1 MGSEQSPLL
10 LYSSLVKESAPQG
23 IEQPCQTGAANNQ
36 DEVLNLQNPHARL
49 SLSRSLSETWD
60 SYYFI
65 LEKHPLLVKSIT
77 AFFILGGGDLCGQG
91 LEHWRGTA
99 QVFGIDWVRA
109 GRFAIFGLIGAPW
122 SHYYFHYLDYFL
134 PPSEHP
140 FSVTTALKLL
150 IDQGIQAPAL
160 LAVIISALSI
170 LKGEVRH
177 HFEVMHMLNFCF
189 SSTGKLWIPAS
200 LVNLAFVKPTLRVL
214 YVNVI
219 FFVWTI
225 ILSVMLNQS

>member
-36 DEVLNLQNPHARL
+36 DEVLTLQNPHTRL

-99 QVFGIDWVRA
+99 QVLGIDWVRA

-122 SHYYFHYLDYFL
+122 SHFYFHYLDYFL

-170 LKGEVRH
+170 LKGEGLEGANH
-177 HFEVMHMLNFCF
+177 DLSINYMDALYANC
-189 SSTGKLWIPAS
+189 KLQCA
-200 LVNLAFVKPTLRVL
+200 
-214 YVNVI
+214 
-219 FFVWTI
+219 I
-225 ILSVMLNQS
+225 ILRLCTCSTFAFRAQGSYGYRHR